1 MHGKTLKTCP
11 YSMIDRVGERS
22 GSLIPRRY
30 RMPRRA
36 RVRPKKSSLPEIGS
50 FTHVF
55 KVFDRVF
62 QGTQSRAYF
71 SFLKPHICSSR
82 CQVALFRQP
91 QSASPGLAA
100 PSASSRVPSASWEE
114 ASRLHLGC
122 PIGPLTYPQLP
133 PMRPAFQYSGA
144 GLCRSPR
151 ESGSQVSR
159 LAAGQSPGLRMGF
172 SRVARRV
179 AGRRVRRS
187 GGYLGAATPPAPT
200 ALPAR

>member
-1 MHGKTLKTCP
+1 MHENACMEAISDTC
-11 YSMIDRVGERS
+11 
-22 GSLIPRRY
+22 L
-30 RMPRRA
+30 
-36 RVRPKKSSLPEIGS
+36 
-50 FTHVF
+50 
-55 KVFDRVF
+55 
-62 QGTQSRAYF
+62 
-71 SFLKPHICSSR
+71 SFLSETAFMHEKNGAKWPSCTEESGKSHICSSR

-91 QSASPGLAA
+91 RSASPGLAA

-187 GGYLGAATPPAPT
+187 GGYLEAATPPAPT